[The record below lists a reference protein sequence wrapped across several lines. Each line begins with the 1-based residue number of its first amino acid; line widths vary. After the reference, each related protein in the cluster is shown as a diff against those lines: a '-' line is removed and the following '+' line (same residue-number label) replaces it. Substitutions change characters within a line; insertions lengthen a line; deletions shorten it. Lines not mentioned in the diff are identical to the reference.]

1 MKPYGNWLLLGKLLS
16 YARSALFARKSF
28 FYLRYCSFCCFP
40 NLKKVACILHSN
52 GACAACVW
60 QSRHLIDVFRR
71 FENLYV
77 GYGHK
82 YGSQNYSPE
91 PPPPMQKEY
100 ASGPEITEA
109 EDPSV
114 EEEAALKAAQEEAMA
129 AAEVSFFDILW

>member
-1 MKPYGNWLLLGKLLS
+1 MSSSPFF
-16 YARSALFARKSF
+16 LFVYKQFISFLICSRKVCF
-28 FYLRYCSFCCFP
+28 FE
-40 NLKKVACILHSN
+40 
-52 GACAACVW
+52 
-60 QSRHLIDVFRR
+60 LIRK

-82 YGSQNYSPE
+82 YSSQNFSPE
-91 PPPPMQKEY
+91 PQPPMQKEY

-129 AAEVSFFDILW
+129 AAEEMEEMEDEEDEED

>member
-1 MKPYGNWLLLGKLLS
+1 M
-16 YARSALFARKSF
+16 FCRK
-28 FYLRYCSFCCFP
+28 
-40 NLKKVACILHSN
+40 
-52 GACAACVW
+52 
-60 QSRHLIDVFRR
+60 

-91 PPPPMQKEY
+91 PPPAVQKEY

-129 AAEVSFFDILW
+129 AAEEMEEMEEDEEDDD